1 MKKLDNQVIA
11 GNFKFDAIHAKS
23 GEPIKVT
30 DGRFDIKWN
39 EQKH

>member
-11 GNFKFDAIHAKS
+11 GTFEFEAIPAKS
-23 GEPIKVT
+23 GEPIQVT
-30 DGRFDIKWN
+30 DGRFDIRWN